1 MKQYPWLKRLALALV
16 GGVTLFGIICGFRT
30 LFHLTLNWQEE
41 LLGCAAYVVALWVL
55 SGGPFPEYPPASDAP
70 PHPHRLRLHYVGDC
84 DGFRVVC
91 DDCHAA
97 YPLCK
102 SIIRWMM
109 AVMFALALVWDILAK
124 ALLHIPEFPNRLL
137 LWVCAAMYIVHG
149 VSWLILRRRDP
160 VMLLSAEHRAARRAS
175 ASDDN

>member
-41 LLGCAAYVVALWVL
+41 LLLCAAYVIAMWLIV
-55 SGGPFPEYPPASDAP
+55 GGPFPAYPPASDAP
-70 PHPHRLRLHYVGDC
+70 PHPHRLHLHYVGDC

-91 DDCHAA
+91 DECHAA

-102 SIIRWMM
+102 PIILWMVG
-109 AVMFALALVWDILAK
+109 AIIVLAKGLDILAK
-124 ALLHIPEFPNRLL
+124 ALLHTAAHSYLFL
-137 LWVCAAMYIVHG
+137 LWVCPAMYIVHG

-160 VMLLSAEHRAARRAS
+160 MTLLSAEHRAALRAS